1 MNDPDSDIKSMKLYH
16 HLNRVMNELR
26 ELGKDET
33 EVLRVDELSG
43 FDQLHYHGTEAVDEA
58 IRAVGINEHSTV
70 LEIGSGLGG
79 PARYLAAA
87 TGAEVTAL
95 ELQEDH
101 HLMASDLTVRCGL
114 DGSVKHLCG
123 DFLTHPWD
131 GERFQAIVS
140 WLALYHIPQRE
151 LLLERCRSLLEIGGF
166 VYAEDLYERRPFDD
180 LEKEELKSELYANY
194 LPSRDQ
200 YRLDLVASGFEAV
213 RLEDMSD
220 DWTAFT
226 RARLDQYL
234 EHRDRHLRVHGEE
247 VFETMCGFYE
257 TMVRLFSEGKLGGV
271 RVVARMI

>member
-114 DGSVKHLCG
+114 GGRVKHLCG

-131 GERFQAIVS
+131 GKRFQAIVS

-151 LLLERCRSLLEIGGF
+151 VLLERCRSLLEIGGF
-166 VYAEDLYERRPFDD
+166 VYAEDLCERRPFDD
-180 LEKEELKSELYANY
+180 LEKAELKSELYANY
-194 LPSRDQ
+194 LPTRDQ
-200 YRLDLVASGFEAV
+200 YRLDLVASGLEAV
-213 RLEDMSD
+213 LLEDMSD

-257 TMVRLFSEGKLGGV
+257 TMVHLFSEGKLGGV